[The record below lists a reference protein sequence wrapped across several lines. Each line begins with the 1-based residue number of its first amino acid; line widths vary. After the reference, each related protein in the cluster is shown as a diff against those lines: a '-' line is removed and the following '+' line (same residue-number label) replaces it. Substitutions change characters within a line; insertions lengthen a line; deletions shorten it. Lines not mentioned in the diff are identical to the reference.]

1 MAHPHRRAS
10 DPPRRRVATARA
22 VHTVRVL
29 EDGRRRLREAFTRV
43 PFDDEATFRAFC
55 DTWID
60 MLFALARRV
69 ESEEGA
75 AEELTA
81 RTMLACLAEA
91 IELRFGA

>member
-1 MAHPHRRAS
+1 MAQPHRRAS
-10 DPPRRRVATARA
+10 IPPKRRVATARA

-69 ESEEGA
+69 ESEE

-91 IELRFGA
+91 IELRFGT